1 MKRLKTFLI
10 YVILIVTF
18 TALSDFLIYMALKGT
33 YNHINT
39 NILAKDISIN
49 VAESKAT
56 YINGYVK
63 GNIYNDTNGVL
74 NKYIKM
80 DFYSKRNVHLGTKYV
95 KVENLE
101 QGKNMNFEMW
111 FKFQDV
117 KYCNISVVDNAE
129 NSTSEEFISEET
141 KYSLVLGSLVL
152 LYFL

>member
-10 YVILIVTF
+10 YVILIVAF

-49 VAESKAT
+49 VTESKAT

-80 DFYSKRNVHLGTKYV
+80 LFEIISYCKIFTITYEKKYYSK
-95 KVENLE
+95 E
-101 QGKNMNFEMW
+101 
-111 FKFQDV
+111 
-117 KYCNISVVDNAE
+117 S
-129 NSTSEEFISEET
+129 NSR
-141 KYSLVLGSLVL
+141 Y
-152 LYFL
+152 YQ